1 MNNKQKTYRL
11 VLAAVFTALIIV
23 MSFTPLGYLRVGF
36 VSISFMTIPVA
47 LGAILLG
54 PVYGAYFG
62 LLFGITS
69 FIQCFTGDLFGAMLV
84 AISPVLTAIMC
95 IIPRIL
101 IGLLSGLIFV
111 GIKKTAKND
120 IGAFLTSSLSAPL
133 INTLLFMGSMM
144 LFFYNNPEFH
154 TGLEGLGIMGY
165 NSFLSLVWLMV
176 GTNGVI
182 EFFVCGIIGFAL
194 AKSLRHVLLKNNV
207 LSK

>member
-1 MNNKQKTYRL
+1 MNNKQKTQKL

-23 MSFTPLGYLRVGF
+23 MSFTPLGYLRIGF

-84 AISPVLTAIMC
+84 GISPVFTAVMC
-95 IIPRIL
+95 IIPRTL
-101 IGLLSGLIFV
+101 IGLLCGLIFL
-111 GIKKTAKND
+111 GIKKASKND

-144 LFFYNNPEFH
+144 LFFYNNPAFH
-154 TGLEGLGIMGY
+154 TGLEGLGITGY
-165 NSFLSLVWLMV
+165 TNIFSLLWIMI
-176 GTNGVI
+176 GTNGII
-182 EFFVCGIIGFAL
+182 EFFVCGIVSFAL
-194 AKSLRHVLLKNNV
+194 SKSLSTVFQKYN
-207 LSK
+207 